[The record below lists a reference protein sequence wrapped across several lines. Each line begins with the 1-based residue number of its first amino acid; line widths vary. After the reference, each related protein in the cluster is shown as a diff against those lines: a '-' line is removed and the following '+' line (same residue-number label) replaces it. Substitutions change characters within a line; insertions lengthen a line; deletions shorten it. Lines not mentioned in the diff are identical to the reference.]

1 LPKAKTTYLVDLI
14 LSMNRSE
21 KRNFKL
27 FANKTGKDSK
37 IYILLFDHINKHGV
51 YEEVKILKEIPQ
63 VKKSQLS
70 NIKANLYKQVLR
82 SMRDYNKETYA
93 EIKAREKFD
102 FAKVLY
108 SKGHYTASLNMLNE
122 VKKIATR
129 IQKKPLLYL
138 AIHFEKQIESQHVTG
153 SMARRA
159 SQLADQSENIIHDL
173 TLSNK
178 LSNLALT
185 LYGIYLQR
193 GLAKSQEDID
203 FLQSH
208 MDENMEFLKESDE
221 MDFYQRL
228 HLYQSYVWYYHMLQ
242 DFGNYHGYA
251 TLWVN
256 LFSDYPDML
265 KPETTTYIKGL
276 HNVLNALFISGKM
289 KQFDIALDQ
298 LMDFQ
303 SDHQLSL
310 SRNEES
316 QLALVSYTHGI
327 NQIFLNTHYT
337 EGVPFVEELTQ
348 LLEDD
353 NYPWDLNRRLVFYY
367 KIACVYY
374 GANELNKCIY
384 YLNKITNH
392 HYPDFKEDIQCF
404 ARILNLIAH
413 YDLGNDRL
421 VSYQVRS
428 VYRYLSKMKEMQA
441 VQREVFKFV
450 RRTPS
455 MLKAEVKQEF
465 VALKSR
471 LLVLRRDKIER
482 RPFVYLDIISYLDS
496 KIKEIPMVDAIRL
509 RRGIDMKKTK
519 SKIKSKTKP

>member
-1 LPKAKTTYLVDLI
+1 MPKAKTRYLLDLI

-27 FANKTGKDSK
+27 LSNKTGSDSK
-37 IYILLFDHINKHGV
+37 IYVLLFDHLNKYGS
-51 YEEVKILKEIPQ
+51 YQEEKILKEIPQ
-63 VKKSQLS
+63 IKKSQLS
-70 NIKANLYKQVLR
+70 NVKANLYKQVLR

-108 SKGHYTASLNMLNE
+108 AKGHYTASLNMLNE

-159 SQLADQSENIIHDL
+159 SQLADQSETVIHDL
-173 TLSNK
+173 ILSNK

-193 GLAKSQEDID
+193 GLAKTQEDID
-203 FLQSH
+203 YLQGH
-208 MDENMEFLKESDE
+208 MEQNMEFLKESQS

-242 DFGNYHGYA
+242 DFDNYYGYA
-251 TLWVN
+251 RLWVE
-256 LFSDYPDML
+256 LFNDYPDML

-276 HNVLNALFISGKM
+276 HNVLNALFISGKI
-289 KQFDIALDQ
+289 KQFDSTLDE
-298 LMDFQ
+298 LRDFQ
-303 SDHQLSL
+303 SHHQLTL

-327 NQIFLNTHYT
+327 NQIFLNTQYT
-337 EGVPFVEELTQ
+337 EGVPFVKRLTQ
-348 LLEDD
+348 ILDQDL
-353 NYPWDLNRRLVFYY
+353 YPWDLNRRLVFYY

-374 GANELNKCIY
+374 GANELNLCIH

-450 RRTPS
+450 RRTPN
-455 MLKAEVKQEF
+455 MLKGQVKEEF
-465 VALKSR
+465 VQLKSR
-471 LLVLRRDKIER
+471 LLVLRRDKIAR
-482 RPFVYLDIISYLDS
+482 RPFIYLDIISYLDS
-496 KIKEIPMVDAIRL
+496 KIKEIPMVEAIRL
-509 RRGIDMKKTK
+509 RRGITVGDL
-519 SKIKSKTKP
+519 